1 MGEWSRE
8 KGERNKEAGLPMVV
22 RLSLSRW
29 DFWNIVNLVNLIMG
43 GRQVNPDIG
52 IRNGELYI
60 L

>member
-1 MGEWSRE
+1 
-8 KGERNKEAGLPMVV
+8 MVV